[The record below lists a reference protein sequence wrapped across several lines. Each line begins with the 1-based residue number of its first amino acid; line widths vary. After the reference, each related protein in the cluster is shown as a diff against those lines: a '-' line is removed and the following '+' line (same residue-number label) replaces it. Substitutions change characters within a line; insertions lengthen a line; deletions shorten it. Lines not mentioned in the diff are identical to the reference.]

1 MHAEASGRPLGTLG
15 LLRYAAASTGGVI
28 GYTPLLTLLLPIKLQ
43 AFAPNDRYT
52 LLVWCSVAG
61 ALTAGFANIAFGW
74 LGDRSVARGGGRRGW
89 MFAGLIATA
98 ASFVGIASARSGAAI
113 VVAMVAFQVA
123 VNALLAQVSA
133 LIAEE
138 VPAAQKNTAAALLTI
153 GAPLAAAASAL
164 VVALASHEGAR
175 LSLVAAMM
183 AVCVA
188 PLLLHAAP
196 IVATVTSAE
205 AEPLPVRRALA
216 VAWTT
221 RLLVQIANS
230 GVSLYLFF
238 FLARAIGQSG
248 DAAAIVAQLLVVA
261 TLVPVPLALMLGR
274 WSDRVGKRERFL
286 AASAL
291 IACTGLLGMVLSG
304 GWQAAGMCYVAFA
317 SGVSVF
323 QALNT
328 GHAMLLLPAGAGPG
342 RNLGVLNLA
351 NTLPQVVAPLLAL
364 SVTTDD
370 FTTLFA
376 LFATLPLAV
385 TLLPTLLPML
395 LGAFTWRRREPSCR
409 G

>member
-1 MHAEASGRPLGTLG
+1 MHAEPSGPRLGTPA
-15 LLRYAAASTGGVI
+15 LLRYAAASTGGII

-43 AFAPNDRYT
+43 AFAATDRYA

-61 ALTAGFANIAFGW
+61 ALAAGFANIAFGW
-74 LGDRSVARGGGRRGW
+74 LGDRSVARGRGRRGW
-89 MFAGLIATA
+89 MLTGLLATA
-98 ASFVGIASARSGAAI
+98 ASFVGIASARSGVAI
-113 VVAMVAFQVA
+113 VVAMIAFQVA
-123 VNALLAQVSA
+123 VNVLLAQVSA

-164 VVALASHEGAR
+164 VVALANDEGAR
-175 LSLVAAMM
+175 LALVAAMM

-196 IVATVTSAE
+196 IDGPITSAD
-205 AEPLPVRRALA
+205 AEPLPARRALA

-238 FLARAIGQSG
+238 FLAHTIGRSG

-261 TLVPVPLALMLGR
+261 TLVPVPLALVLGR
-274 WSDRVGKRERFL
+274 WSDRVGQRERFL

-291 IACTGLLGMVLSG
+291 IACAGLFGMLLSG
-304 GWQAAGMCYVAFA
+304 GWQAAGLCYIVFA

-328 GHAMLLLPAGAGPG
+328 GHAMLLLPPGAGPG

-376 LFATLPLAV
+376 LFAILPLAAA
-385 TLLPTLLPML
+385 LLPTLL
-395 LGAFTWRRREPSCR
+395 GAITRRRRVPSCR